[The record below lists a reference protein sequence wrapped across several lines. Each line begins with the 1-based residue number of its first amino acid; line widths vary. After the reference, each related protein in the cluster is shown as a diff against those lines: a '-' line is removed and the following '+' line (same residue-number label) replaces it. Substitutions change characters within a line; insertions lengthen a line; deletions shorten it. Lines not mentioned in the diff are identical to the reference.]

1 MKAAEEKDTDVCRE
15 GKEWW
20 LEWSGRSS
28 FMAYLRRIETPAFV
42 AVVSANCLSPV
53 QSLVATEAIAAE
65 SGRESASTS
74 EEILTVFCDEE
85 GWKVSLL
92 SMFCALTDVHV
103 RAQASA
109 AAVNFIKRVTSG

>member
-1 MKAAEEKDTDVCRE
+1 MKAAEEKETDVCIE

-20 LEWSGRSS
+20 LERSGRSS
-28 FMAYLRRIETPAFV
+28 FMAYLRIMETPALV

-53 QSLVATEAIAAE
+53 QSRVATEAIAAE

-85 GWKVSLL
+85 GWKVSLS
-92 SMFCALTDVHV
+92 SMFCALTDTQVSV
-103 RAQASA
+103 QASA
-109 AAVNFIKRVTSG
+109 AAVNFIMRVTSG